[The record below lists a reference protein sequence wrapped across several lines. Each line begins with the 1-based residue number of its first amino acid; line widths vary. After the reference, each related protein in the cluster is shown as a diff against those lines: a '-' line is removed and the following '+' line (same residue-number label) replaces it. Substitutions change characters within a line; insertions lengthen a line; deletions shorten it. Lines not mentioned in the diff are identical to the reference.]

1 MEATE
6 GVASVV
12 AQSEE
17 AVSYPVGVVV
27 GSARGDYWTEII
39 LLLTH
44 KELEGSRGLLLGE
57 LVRVVFQE
65 RGRERSYVGM
75 VTDAYYA
82 PVAEKE
88 HTKVLAEA
96 QMNTMDLQQEDPWA
110 VRRINFLHYRILVL
124 GAMDEDM
131 GLFRPSTRIVPPVL
145 HARVFR
151 LSEEE
156 LSRLVKASLAKTEE
170 SEKGAPVGL
179 GHLCYGA
186 EEEGEHKGVI
196 KPVSPALF
204 VGRRTA
210 NFGKTGYGKSNEN
223 KVILTLVAHAF
234 PEVGFLILDLNGEY
248 ALQTE
253 GTTSKGLAQVFR
265 DLGLEGRLVFYTA
278 QDLEKIEERFGR
290 VMGEDY
296 QRYVEIRPLKVDFYK
311 NPELALAMAYA
322 RDRLE
327 GKSVAKY
334 LEEAYFNFDELK
346 RIHNRMTYV
355 YGAFRKAGLQPS
367 PGFRVRLGNESYDLD
382 SDWDELRGRL
392 ERGGNSEE
400 QEEEKRVS
408 ARLLYQYS
416 ARFSFLKRF
425 HSSGAGDA
433 FKSIKTNLFEEEGRV
448 VILDLPSLAE
458 MADFFV
464 QYLMTRLFERAVE
477 LYGERQA
484 NFIVVL
490 EEAHNVLGDEAGI
503 FYRVAKEGRKYGIG
517 MLYSTQSPSGIP
529 SEILSQTEN
538 FLVKHLSSEED
549 VKALTKAKVAFAPVA
564 GFLLSEPLIGYSY
577 VYLEPYQPFVLP
589 LKVRLLEEVVQELQ
603 EIPSGAT
610 S

>member
-1 MEATE
+1 M
-6 GVASVV
+6 
-12 AQSEE
+12 
-17 AVSYPVGVVV
+17 GVVV

-44 KELEGSRGLLLGE
+44 KELEGGRGLLLGE

-88 HTKVLAEA
+88 HAKVLAEA

-156 LSRLVKASLAKTEE
+156 LSRLVRASLARTEE
-170 SEKGAPVGL
+170 SGKGTPVGL

-296 QRYVEIRPLKVDFYK
+296 QRYVEIRPLKVDFYE

-322 RDRLE
+322 RARLE
-327 GKSVAKY
+327 GKSLAQY
-334 LEEAYFNFDELK
+334 FEEAYFGFDESK
-346 RIHNRMTYV
+346 ENPNRMAYV
-355 YGAFRKAGLQPS
+355 YGAFRKAGLLPS
-367 PGFRVRLGNESYDLD
+367 PGFRVRLGNESYDLY
-382 SDWDELRGRL
+382 SDWESLSSRL
-392 ERGGNSEE
+392 NQGSDQQ
-400 QEEEKRVS
+400 QEESNQQQQRRNRQQQRGENQTSTRQ
-408 ARLLYQYS
+408 LYRYS
-416 ARFSFLKRF
+416 GRFSFLRRF
-425 HSSGAGDA
+425 HAWGAGDV
-433 FKSIKTNLFEEEGRV
+433 FKAITTNLFEEKGRV

-484 NFIVVL
+484 NFILVL

-564 GFLLSEPLIGYSY
+564 GFLLSEPIIGYSY
-577 VYLEPYQPFVLP
+577 IYLEPYQPFVLP

-603 EIPSGAT
+603 EIPSRAT